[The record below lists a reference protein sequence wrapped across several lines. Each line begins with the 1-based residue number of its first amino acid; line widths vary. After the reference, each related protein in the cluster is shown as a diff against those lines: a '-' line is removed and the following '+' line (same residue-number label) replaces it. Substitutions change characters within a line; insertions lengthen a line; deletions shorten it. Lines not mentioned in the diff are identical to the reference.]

1 MGLYLADALET
12 EIPLD
17 SPAAPERNF
26 PTHSVLG
33 SRAGADL
40 SEKASSSKPTSTDN
54 DAIGFNASSRS
65 QESRTTRVLY
75 LHFML
80 FVKGKSEFL
89 VVSNVFFSK

>member
-1 MGLYLADALET
+1 LSSDALET

-33 SRAGADL
+33 SRADADL
-40 SEKASSSKPTSTDN
+40 SEMASSKPTSADN
-54 DAIGFNASSRS
+54 DAIGFSASSRS

-80 FVKGKSEFL
+80 FFKVKSECL
-89 VVSNVFFSK
+89 VVSNFFFQ